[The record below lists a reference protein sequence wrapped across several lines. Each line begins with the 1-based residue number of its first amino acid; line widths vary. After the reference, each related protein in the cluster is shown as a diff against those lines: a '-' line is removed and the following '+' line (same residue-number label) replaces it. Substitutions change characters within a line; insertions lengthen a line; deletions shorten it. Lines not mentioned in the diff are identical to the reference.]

1 MSNKKAS
8 LSLLSSNLPSYLNLV
23 EDREFKL
30 YGRIQFEDDRAPS
43 WSTTEGV
50 LSVLNE
56 DDTGISIQLNAS
68 PSQAA
73 TTIRYGLLPLA
84 NGTGGFLPF
93 GLTLNSTTGFISGD
107 MEDVVN
113 PNEEPITFLEQDRPT
128 WITESETWFY
138 DEKETVNVS
147 LSATPNAG
155 STLSYRIQEGNLPW
169 GLSLLSNGTITG
181 ETQEVMFGEY
191 DTYTESPPRWNTPFG
206 TIVESDEFETV
217 SYQLSASPST
227 DNPNSDISYKI
238 VKGHLPW
245 GLTLTPNGLI
255 SGTNTELYL
264 KDTILPLEVF
274 PKPKWVTAFG
284 LIKKIKEKE
293 SVNIQLE
300 ATPQKGTT
308 VQYRIVD
315 GKLPWGMS
323 LTNNG
328 ILSGTFGEVI
338 YPELP
343 DIVDENAPEINAS
356 TNVGSYNRGQTINYD
371 FNISLYSGRTLRK
384 VFLETGRLPL
394 GVKIDNTG
402 KVVGVPS
409 PNAELKTYS
418 FTVTVID
425 SADMRSSKVFTLT
438 VY

>member
-1 MSNKKAS
+1 MSKKAN
-8 LSLLSSNLPSYLNLV
+8 LSLVSSNLPSYLKLM

-43 WSTTEGV
+43 WSTSEGN

-56 DDTGISIQLNAS
+56 DDTGISIQLSAS
-68 PSQAA
+68 PSQSA

-93 GLTLNSTTGFISGD
+93 GLTLNSTTGLISGD

-128 WITESETWFY
+128 WNTESQTWYY
-138 DEKETVNVS
+138 DEKEAVNVS

-155 STLSYRIQEGNLPW
+155 TTLSYRIEEGNLPW
-169 GLSLLSNGTITG
+169 GLSLLSDGTITG
-181 ETQEVMFGEY
+181 ETQETMFGEE
-191 DTYTESPPRWNTPFG
+191 DRYTQSAPRWNTPFG
-206 TIVESDEFETV
+206 TIIESDEFETIN
-217 SYQLSASPST
+217 YQLDASPSV
-227 DNPNSDISYKI
+227 DNPTSSINYKI
-238 VKGHLPW
+238 VKGNLPW
-245 GLTLTPNGLI
+245 GLKLTPDGII
-255 SGTNTELYL
+255 SGTNTEVYI
-264 KDTILPLEVF
+264 KDTLPLEVF

-284 LIKKIKEKE
+284 LIKKIKENE
-293 SVNIQLE
+293 SINVQLE

-308 VQYRIVD
+308 IEYRLID

-323 LTNNG
+323 ITKDG
-328 ILSGTFGEVI
+328 TLSGTFEEII

-343 DIVDENAPEINAS
+343 DIVDENAPDINAS
-356 TNVGSYNRGQTINYD
+356 SNVGSYNRGQTINYD
-371 FNISLYSGRTLRK
+371 FNISLYSGRTLKK
-384 VFLETGRLPL
+384 VFVETGRLPL
-394 GVKIDNTG
+394 GVKIDSTG

-418 FTVTVID
+418 FTLTVID

>member
-1 MSNKKAS
+1 MSKKAN
-8 LSLLSSNLPSYLNLV
+8 LSLVSSNLPSYLKLM

-43 WSTTEGV
+43 WSTSEGV

-56 DDTGISIQLNAS
+56 DDTGISIQLSAS
-68 PSQAA
+68 PSQSA

-93 GLTLNSTTGFISGD
+93 GLTLNSTTGLISGD

-113 PNEEPITFLEQDRPT
+113 PNEEPITFLESDRPT
-128 WITESETWFY
+128 WNTSSQTWFY

-147 LSATPNAG
+147 LSASPNAG
-155 STLSYRIQEGNLPW
+155 STLSYRIKDGNLPW
-169 GLSLLSNGTITG
+169 GLSLLSNGTISG
-181 ETQEVMFGEY
+181 ETQEVMFGEE
-191 DTYTESPPRWNTPFG
+191 DRYTQSSPKWNTPFG
-206 TIVESDEFETV
+206 TIIESDEFETI
-217 SYQLSASPST
+217 SYQLNASPSS
-227 DNPNSDISYKI
+227 DNPTSNINYK
-238 VKGHLPW
+238 VVGGHLPW
-245 GLTLTPNGLI
+245 GLKLTPDGLI
-255 SGTNTELYL
+255 SGTNTELYR
-264 KDTILPLEVF
+264 KDTLLPLEVF
-274 PKPKWVTAFG
+274 PKPKWVTPFG
-284 LIKKIKEKE
+284 MIKKIKESE
-293 SVNIQLE
+293 SVDIQLE

-308 VQYRIVD
+308 IQYRIVD

-323 LTNNG
+323 LTTNG
-328 ILSGTFGEVI
+328 NLSGTFEEII

-343 DIVDENAPEINAS
+343 DIVDENAPDINAS
-356 TNVGSYNRGQTINYD
+356 SNVGSYNREQTVNYNL
-371 FNISLYSGRTLRK
+371 NISLYSGRTLKK
-384 VFLETGRLPL
+384 VFVESGRLPL
-394 GVKIDNTG
+394 GVKIDTNG

-409 PNAELKTYS
+409 SNSELKTYS